1 MNAYETVIID
11 DDKVDIFIIDKIFL
25 RQIAQEIFNLYE
37 ELNENNI
44 NKNFIE
50 QIIKKLIG
58 SNKIENKIINYTI
71 REIKKL
77 TKIKN

>member
-58 SNKIENKIINYTI
+58 SNKI
-71 REIKKL
+71 
-77 TKIKN
+77 KN